1 MLLYQDKK
9 IRESN
14 PVVSGGQVVTFEV
27 AECRADLESLPA
39 PWLTAGVGVESLPL
53 RALLSELDLMLL
65 QKSNVL
71 SPLCDWRVIYCVIR
85 PFGFRK

>member
-39 PWLTAGVGVESLPL
+39 PWLT
-53 RALLSELDLMLL
+53 
-65 QKSNVL
+65 VL
-71 SPLCDWRVIYCVIR
+71 GWGGSPYHCGLCCQNWTSCCCRNPTSCHHSVT
-85 PFGFRK
+85 GG